1 MKFDDLFKRAFNLT
15 EEVNEVA
22 DPHDPAFDDIE
33 GAPVPDLA
41 LDAPSTEGEA
51 PLSSGTDVASSAS
64 NLTDFITKLEEFS
77 KLLNDPGDISLQS
90 IVSTLDK
97 VETPFD
103 GIKGN
108 TSSDIQQASIIL
120 KRIAEKL
127 KTFLINAAKA
137 KSA

>member
-15 EEVNEVA
+15 EDINEVA
-22 DPHDPAFDDIE
+22 DPQDPAFDDVQ

-41 LDAPSTEGEA
+41 LDAPSTEDAAISPAGGELTGA
-51 PLSSGTDVASSAS
+51 G
-64 NLTDFITKLEEFS
+64 NLTDFISKLEEFS
-77 KLLNDPGDISLQS
+77 TLLNDPGDSSLQS
-90 IVSTLDK
+90 IVSRLDK

-120 KRIAEKL
+120 KRISEKL

-137 KSA
+137 KVS